1 MAHLSS
7 CHRRTAQGAGAPQPV
22 PRDRLAFELIVLVAA
37 KLVLLLLVWQ
47 LWFSDP
53 LARDMRVAPAT
64 VGEHLLGAAGAAP
77 APAPAPAP
85 GGSP

>member
-7 CHRRTAQGAGAPQPV
+7 WHGRTAQGSGATQPP
-22 PRDRLAFELIVLVAA
+22 PRDRLAFELIVLVAL

-53 LARDMRVAPAT
+53 LARDMRVAT
-64 VGEHLLGAAGAAP
+64 DSVGQHILGAGAATP
-77 APAPAPAP
+77 ASAP
-85 GGSP
+85 GSAP